1 MMNKVFLVGRIT
13 RDLELKTTASGH
25 PYVFFTVAVNRLP
38 LPNGERVADFI
49 SCVAWNR
56 QAENLS
62 RFMRKGGLVGIDG
75 KIQTRTVTN
84 PDGSNRTIMEVVC
97 DNISFLESKNGNEP
111 QSTGYDNYYGGNQN
125 NSRPQYNNNN
135 SFGNNNYN
143 NYSNNNSYYQPNQ
156 SSASRV
162 EPSND
167 NPFAGEVKSQF
178 DISDDDLPF

>member
-75 KIQTRTVTN
+75 KLQTRTVQN
-84 PDGSNRTIMEVVC
+84 PDGSNRTVMEVVC
-97 DNISFLESKNGNEP
+97 DNITFLEARSQNDQVQEN
-111 QSTGYDNYYGGNQN
+111 NYYNQN
-125 NSRPQYNNNN
+125 NNRPQYNP
-135 SFGNNNYN
+135 NNNYQQ
-143 NYSNNNSYYQPNQ
+143 NSFNGFSQNQ
-156 SSASRV
+156 SANLRNTEPKV
-162 EPSND
+162 E
-167 NPFAGEVKSQF
+167 NPFASVETSHF

>member
-13 RDLELKTTASGH
+13 RDLELRQTASGH

-62 RFMRKGGLVGIDG
+62 RFIRKGGLVGIDG
-75 KIQTRTVTN
+75 RIQTRTAQN
-84 PDGSNRTIMEVVC
+84 PDGSNRTVMEVVC
-97 DNISFLESKNGNEP
+97 DNISFLESRNGNDQP
-111 QSTGYDNYYGGNQN
+111 QVQAPSYDTYYGGAQT
-125 NSRPQYNNNN
+125 RPQYQ
-135 SFGNNNYN
+135 
-143 NYSNNNSYYQPNQ
+143 SNNFGGYHQNQNSAPRQ
-156 SSASRV
+156 
-162 EPSND
+162 ND
-167 NPFAGEVKSQF
+167 LVNENPFAGEVKGHF

>member
-13 RDLELKTTASGH
+13 RDLELRQTASGH

-62 RFMRKGGLVGIDG
+62 RFIRKGGLVGIDG
-75 KIQTRTVTN
+75 KLQTRTVQN
-84 PDGSNRTIMEVVC
+84 PDGSSRTVMEVVC
-97 DNISFLESKNGNEP
+97 DNVTFLEPRSNND
-111 QSTGYDNYYGGNQN
+111 QQVDSNYFNQN
-125 NSRPQYNNNN
+125 NTRPQFNP
-135 SFGNNNYN
+135 NNNYN
-143 NYSNNNSYYQPNQ
+143 QNSFSGFNQ
-156 SSASRV
+156 SANSRNP
-162 EPSND
+162 EPKE
-167 NPFAGEVKSQF
+167 NPFAQEQPSHF

>member
-13 RDLELKTTASGH
+13 RDLELRQTASGH

-38 LPNGERVADFI
+38 SANGERVADFI

-62 RFMRKGGLVGIDG
+62 RFIRKGGLVGIDG
-75 KIQTRTVTN
+75 KIQTRTATN
-84 PDGSNRTIMEVVC
+84 PDGTNRTIMEVVC
-97 DNISFLESKNGNEP
+97 DNISFLESKNANEP
-111 QSTGYDNYYGGNQN
+111 QSAGYDNYYGGNQN
-125 NSRPQYNNNN
+125 NNRPQYNNN
-135 SFGNNNYN
+135 GYNNNYSNN
-143 NYSNNNSYYQPNQ
+143 NYNNNSYYQPNQ
-156 SSASRV
+156 PSAPRNQ
-162 EPSND
+162 EPVNE

>member
-13 RDLELKTTASGH
+13 RDLELRQTASGH

-75 KIQTRTVTN
+75 KLQTRTVQN
-84 PDGSNRTIMEVVC
+84 PDGSNRTVMEVVC
-97 DNISFLESKNGNEP
+97 DNVQFLEARSQNDQVQEN
-111 QSTGYDNYYGGNQN
+111 NYYQQN
-125 NSRPQYNNNN
+125 NNRPQYNP
-135 SFGNNNYN
+135 NNNYQQ
-143 NYSNNNSYYQPNQ
+143 NSYNGFNQNQ
-156 SSASRV
+156 SANSRNV
-162 EPSND
+162 EQVE
-167 NPFAGEVKSQF
+167 NPFASDVNSHF